1 MQLLEY
7 EIIRP
12 SRMIGKMGQD
22 VLKSWRFFIF
32 DFNKEKRNDMKKISY
47 DKVLKSKIFC
57 IKNEFSWGNEGKV

>member
-1 MQLLEY
+1 
-7 EIIRP
+7 
-12 SRMIGKMGQD
+12 MIGKMGED

-57 IKNEFSWGNEGKV
+57 VKNEFEWGEWG